1 MYPAETVFGNQ
12 LRELYL
18 PLLLHL
24 LNELEQATVIS
35 LVASDDVCSAAEH
48 VMTVL
53 HAPDERVEFLTAVA
67 TANHNGLAP
76 RFADGVKELVYEYV
90 QQVVCT
96 LRWTIVDA
104 LAQRCGAGGKLL
116 DGKVFHV

>member
-35 LVASDDVCSAAEH
+35 LVASDDVCSATEDM
-48 VMTVL
+48 VTVL
-53 HAPDERVEFLTAVA
+53 HASHEFVEFFAAVA
-67 TANHNGLAP
+67 TADHYRFTPCLAY
-76 RFADGVKELVYEYV
+76 GVKELIY
-90 QQVVCT
+90 
-96 LRWTIVDA
+96 
-104 LAQRCGAGGKLL
+104 
-116 DGKVFHV
+116 